1 MSTGN
6 EGAIG
11 YIFFAS
17 TIFLLFSLLG
27 MVLVAWLIKRMSRY
41 YRRKRIKQYDLNNYE
56 LVLNSKGEISM
67 LISIKNKNDITYL

>member
-17 TIFLLFSLLG
+17 TIFLLFSVLG
-27 MVLVAWLIKRMSRY
+27 MVLVAWLMKRISRY
-41 YRRKRIKQYDLNNYE
+41 YRRKKIKQYDLNNYE
-56 LVLNSKGEISM
+56 LVFNSKGEINM
-67 LISIKNKNDITYL
+67 MISVKNKNDIIYL

>member
-1 MSTGN
+1 MTAGN

-27 MVLVAWLIKRMSRY
+27 MVLVALLIKRISRY
-41 YRRKRIKQYDLNNYE
+41 YRRKAIKQHDLNTKD
-56 LVLNSKGEISM
+56 LIFNSKGEITM
-67 LISIKNKNDITYL
+67 LISKKDKNDIIYL